1 MSVTFN
7 DAFLEALGAWQ
18 RGWRENQDLRL
29 TLATQLESL
38 CQLLPDVYRRVAVK
52 CYRKRFINEQDWVM
66 LFLNEHLD
74 DGITS
79 WTIDRTYAEDFKG
92 IVRGHPNSGAVFA
105 GLPPSDECLVS
116 LPALWANPNFRE
128 AVRSYADRDAAN
140 ADALIN
146 FADKQ
151 GEVVL
156 SSQLRLDELV
166 GVTGTSSPFEQL
178 AARAGISDAGLDDA
192 WRFLVESETIP
203 EEARFI
209 RDDAVKRAVGNIREW
224 LVRRLTEVGIDP
236 AGPPAALQTLLGA
249 GKRND

>member
-1 MSVTFN
+1 MRKSQSPIMSSLFT

-18 RGWRENQDLRL
+18 RGWREDQDLRQ
-29 TLATQLESL
+29 TLAKQLESL
-38 CQLLPDVYRRVAVK
+38 CQLLPDEHRRVAVK
-52 CYRKRFINEQDWVM
+52 CYRKRFMSGQDWVM
-66 LFLNEHLD
+66 LFLNDHLD
-74 DGITS
+74 DGTTS

-116 LPALWANPNFRE
+116 LPSLWASLNFRE
-128 AVRSYADRDAAN
+128 AVRSYADRGAAN

-166 GVTGTSSPFEQL
+166 GVTGKSSPFEHL
-178 AARAGISDAGLDDA
+178 AVCAGISDAGLDDA
-192 WRFLVESETIP
+192 WRILVERERFP

-209 RDDAVKRAVGNIREW
+209 RDDVVTRAVGNIREW
-224 LVRRLTEVGIDP
+224 VVRRLEEVGIDP
-236 AGPPAALQTLLGA
+236 AGPSPAV
-249 GKRND
+249 